1 MEEEKETSSENKIVD
16 ARSAVDEA
24 VEETKKRTILGDD
37 EDGDDKATNEG
48 APDEHD
54 EVGDVE
60 KGSMENCNVEKD
72 ETGDGEPADDS
83 DTNRSSPLQS
93 SPPKRKKSLTG
104 DPTSSE
110 VPSSPEVDLSK
121 QIYHVK
127 WIGWHDTRCPIIMQ
141 NVNGPCPL
149 LSMINV
155 LLLRGKM
162 TLKEGTEVV
171 SSEQLLENIG
181 ERTILELPEP
191 YLYVSTVE

>member
-1 MEEEKETSSENKIVD
+1 MGVARYEENEIPTNLQSSVMEEEKETSSENKIVD
-16 ARSAVDEA
+16 ARSAVGEA

-93 SPPKRKKSLTG
+93 SPPKRKKS
-104 DPTSSE
+104 
-110 VPSSPEVDLSK
+110 
-121 QIYHVK
+121 
-127 WIGWHDTRCPIIMQ
+127 
-141 NVNGPCPL
+141 
-149 LSMINV
+149 
-155 LLLRGKM
+155 
-162 TLKEGTEVV
+162 
-171 SSEQLLENIG
+171 
-181 ERTILELPEP
+181 
-191 YLYVSTVE
+191 